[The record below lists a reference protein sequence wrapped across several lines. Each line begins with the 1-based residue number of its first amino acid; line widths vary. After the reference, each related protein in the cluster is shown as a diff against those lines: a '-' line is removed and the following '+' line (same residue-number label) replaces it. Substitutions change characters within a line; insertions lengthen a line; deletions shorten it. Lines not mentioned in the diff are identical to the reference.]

1 MPALVEQIETTPKP
15 TNTRVVFA
23 YDTDAESI
31 VVPELITVDTTTM
44 TNLSYCFYKC
54 SKLTSLTL
62 LDGFGGCASNLSYC
76 FDSCSKLT
84 SLTLPNGFG

>member
-44 TNLSYCFYKC
+44 TNVSYCFY
-54 SKLTSLTL
+54 
-62 LDGFGGCASNLSYC
+62 N
-76 FDSCSKLT
+76 CSKLT
-84 SLTLPNGFG
+84 SLTLPDGFGQNATTCNNCFYGCSKLTELTLPSGFG